1 LHFTGSRAISSRV
14 IETGIWRAL
23 GRDAEL
29 AHSLGGVAGLL
40 AGDVPLRGVAVGRLD
55 VTSRRL
61 VVIAADW
68 IQPPRH
74 APQPSRR
81 WTDLQLDDLLTWH
94 RAGAPLQGAP
104 DQDPLLK
111 LLWPVA
117 EPTEVAAWPLQDEG
131 HDPGVLLFFAEPERL
146 RPEHRGLLSR
156 MVEPFGMALVND
168 RRLEEVKRLR
178 EALEADKRALLTRL
192 DRDNIVDTV
201 VGADAGLAELMERVK
216 QVAPTDVP
224 VLLFG
229 ETGSG
234 KEVVARV
241 IHAQSNR
248 RSNTIVRVNCGAIPP
263 GLVDS
268 DLFGHERGS
277 FTGAVATRL
286 GWFERASG
294 GTLFLDEVGEL
305 PLEAQVRLLRV
316 LQEGTI
322 ERVGGTRTIH
332 VDVRI
337 VAATNRDL
345 REMVSRGAFREDL
358 WYRLSVFPL
367 HLPPLRDRPHD
378 LPELAVYF
386 AARAGKRLGGAP
398 LSLSGDDVAILLDY
412 SWPGNVRELAAVI
425 ERAAIL
431 GDGKRL
437 ELRSALG
444 APATAHGSATESGF
458 PTLDEVV
465 QSHVEAA
472 LRRAH
477 GRIEGDR
484 GAARLLGLNPFTLRS
499 RMRKMGI
506 DWAGFRAGSAGH

>member
-1 LHFTGSRAISSRV
+1 VPVL
-14 IETGIWRAL
+14 ETGIWRAL

-29 AHSLGGVAGLL
+29 AHSLVGVAALL
-40 AGDVPLRGVAVGRLD
+40 SSDIPLRGVAVSRLD
-55 VTSRRL
+55 VPSRRN
-61 VVIAADW
+61 VVIAEDW
-68 IQPPRH
+68 IRPPAH
-74 APQPSRR
+74 SPELSRR
-81 WTDLQLDDLLTWH
+81 WTDVQLDDLLTWH
-94 RAGAPLQGAP
+94 RTGAARRGLPER
-104 DQDPLLK
+104 DPLLG
-111 LLWPVA
+111 LLWSATEPV
-117 EPTEVAAWPLQDEG
+117 EIVSWPLEDEG
-131 HDPGVLLFFAEPERL
+131 HDPGVLLFFADLGRL
-146 RPEHRGLLSR
+146 DAEHVTLLAR

-168 RRLEEVKRLR
+168 RRLDEVKRLR
-178 EALEADKRALLTRL
+178 ESLEADKQALLTRL
-192 DRDNIVDTV
+192 DRESIVETV

-241 IHAQSNR
+241 IHTQSKR
-248 RSNTIVRVNCGAIPP
+248 GSNPIVRVNCGAIPP

-345 REMVSRGAFREDL
+345 REMVSRGTFREDL

-367 HLPPLRDRPHD
+367 HIPPLRDRPHD
-378 LPELAVYF
+378 LPELAAHF

-398 LSLSGDDVAILLDY
+398 LTLSADDVAILLDY
-412 SWPGNVRELAAVI
+412 PWPGNVRELAAVI

-437 ELRSALG
+437 DLPSALG
-444 APATAHGSATESGF
+444 TPIAGAPPRPEASAASAGGGF

-465 QSHVEAA
+465 HSHIEEA
-472 LRRAH
+472 LRRAR

-484 GAARLLGLNPFTLRS
+484 GAARLLGVNPFTLRS

-506 DWAGFRAGSAGH
+506 VWAGFRPEPEGR